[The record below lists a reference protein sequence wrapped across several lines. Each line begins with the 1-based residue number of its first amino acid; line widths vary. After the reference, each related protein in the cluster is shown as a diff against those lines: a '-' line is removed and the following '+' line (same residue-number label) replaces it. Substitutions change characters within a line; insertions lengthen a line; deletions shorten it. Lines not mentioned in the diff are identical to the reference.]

1 MGARWASVGED
12 IVCAKESEMNT
23 ALVIVD
29 MLGDFVDGRL
39 ANPAATPTIERIDA
53 LAEAARRRKDWIV
66 VYGND
71 AHHPGDLELRVFG
84 EHAMVGTPGAQVI
97 DELAPAGGDIVV
109 PKRYYSAFTQ
119 TDLAATCQVHG
130 VGRVVI
136 VGQHTDCCVRHTSYD
151 AFLRGFEVVVP
162 ADATAVFQPLSEEP
176 VAARQERALD
186 YLRTFYGV
194 RVVGTADL
202 LGETGD
208 SPAQSGQTAA
218 TPERS

>member
-1 MGARWASVGED
+1 M
-12 IVCAKESEMNT
+12 
-23 ALVIVD
+23 
-29 MLGDFVDGRL
+29 
-39 ANPAATPTIERIDA
+39 
-53 LAEAARRRKDWIV
+53 
-66 VYGND
+66 
-71 AHHPGDLELRVFG
+71 
-84 EHAMVGTPGAQVI
+84 
-97 DELAPAGGDIVV
+97 
-109 PKRYYSAFTQ
+109 
-119 TDLAATCQVHG
+119 
-130 VGRVVI
+130 
-136 VGQHTDCCVRHTSYD
+136 
-151 AFLRGFEVVVP
+151 P

>member
-1 MGARWASVGED
+1 
-12 IVCAKESEMNT
+12 MNT

-208 SPAQSGQTAA
+208 SLAQSGQTAA

>member
-1 MGARWASVGED
+1 
-12 IVCAKESEMNT
+12 MNT

-162 ADATAVFQPLSEEP
+162 ADATVVFQPLSEEP

-208 SPAQSGQTAA
+208 SLAQSGRTAA

>member
-1 MGARWASVGED
+1 
-12 IVCAKESEMNT
+12 MNT

-29 MLGDFVDGRL
+29 MLRDFVDGRL

-53 LAEAARRRKDWIV
+53 LAEAARGRKDWIV

-71 AHHPGDLELRVFG
+71 AHRPGDVELGVFG
-84 EHAMVGTPGAQVI
+84 EHAMVGTPGAQVLE
-97 DELAPAGGDIVV
+97 ELAPARQDIVV

-119 TDLAATCQVHG
+119 TDLEATCLVHD

-202 LGETGD
+202 LAAPGD
-208 SPAQSGQTAA
+208 RVAQSGQTAA
-218 TPERS
+218 TPERP